1 MKDKGETECEGCENA
16 IATYKCVDCGRKLC
30 EDCAEGGYAGCD
42 CGLPQFELIN
52 SQHPMNTERKE
63 IIEERVS

>member
-52 SQHPMNTERKE
+52 PQHP
-63 IIEERVS
+63 